1 MLETYGGQQGDEW
14 TKIRIGRIT
23 GSQLGKVASY
33 LTRASGSKKAGDS
46 SAERDK
52 YKRQTIAERLTG
64 TATNNYV
71 SESMKWGTNYEDE
84 ARVFYEGYTNS
95 FVDRV
100 NFVVHPDLPNF
111 GSSPDGLIGK
121 DGVLEI
127 KCPESVTHL
136 QYLTEAILPVEYVPQ
151 VVGEVMCT
159 GRDFVDFV
167 SYDPRFDDPAGRMF
181 LVRTLRSELKWNDVR
196 FGEIVGEQVIAFF
209 EDEVRK
215 FEAEIQE
222 EIHRL
227 KIKPIAPFPVRL
239 KEER

>member
-1 MLETYGGQQGDEW
+1 MLEAYGGQQGDEW

-23 GSQLGKVASY
+23 GSRLADLASY
-33 LTRASGSKKAGDS
+33 LTRASGAKKAGDS
-46 SAERDK
+46 SAKRDN
-52 YKRQTIAERLTG
+52 YKMELVAERLTG
-64 TATNNYV
+64 TATDHYV
-71 SESMKWGTNYEDE
+71 SESMKHGTRYEEE
-84 ARVFYEGYTNS
+84 ARVFYEGYTNN
-95 FVDRV
+95 FVDKV
-100 NFVVHPDLPNF
+100 NFVVHTELPNF
-111 GSSPDGLIGK
+111 GSSPDGMIGK

-127 KCPESVTHL
+127 KCPASTTHL
-136 QYLTEAILPVEYVPQ
+136 DYTIAGVLPEEYIPQ
-151 VVGEVMCT
+151 VIAEIACT
-159 GRDFVDFV
+159 GAEFVDFV

-239 KEER
+239 KGEI